1 MQHGGFVTW
10 WFQLNGGVQQHEI
23 MGDLHMVVSNIMVVS
38 HRGFDTIMVVL
49 IQEKQLT
56 HQLQEI
62 DSNNNNDNNN
72 NDNNNNDNNNN
83 NNMVSQLWSQMVS
96 K

>member
-1 MQHGGFVTW
+1 
-10 WFQLNGGVQQHEI
+10 
-23 MGDLHMVVSNIMVVS
+23 
-38 HRGFDTIMVVL
+38 MVVL

-72 NDNNNNDNNNN
+72 DNN
-83 NNMVSQLWSQMVS
+83 NNMVSQLNCDGVTNCGGGQ
-96 K
+96 KHGDLQ